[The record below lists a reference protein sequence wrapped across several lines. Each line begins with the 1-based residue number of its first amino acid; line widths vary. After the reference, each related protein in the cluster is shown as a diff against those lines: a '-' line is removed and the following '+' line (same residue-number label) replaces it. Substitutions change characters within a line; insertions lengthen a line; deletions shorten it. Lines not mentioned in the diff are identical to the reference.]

1 MKGFFLCFLLQVFF
15 SSADTLPGQQRHE
28 KPGIAVADTSLGI
41 LILVNKEH
49 KLPPGYRPYDLV
61 PLEERYNRGIMNL
74 LRREAAAAFALMCRK
89 AEEDSIFLFNISAFR
104 SDTVQRQL
112 YENAV
117 ERNGVHRAER
127 FSSRPGHSEHQT
139 GLTADINS
147 THSSF
152 SRTPQAAWLR
162 QHAHLFGFIERYP
175 RHKEDIT
182 GYGHEPWHFRYVG
195 VEAAITIYTNK
206 LTLEEYHGTIQ
217 ETTRSPA
224 R

>member
-1 MKGFFLCFLLQVFF
+1 MKGFSCVSFYRFF

-89 AEEDSIFLFNISAFR
+89 AEEDSIFLWNISAFR

-127 FSSRPGHSEHQT
+127 FSSRPGH
-139 GLTADINS
+139 LS
-147 THSSF
+147 T
-152 SRTPQAAWLR
+152 RPALR
-162 QHAHLFGFIERYP
+162 QTSTAHTVLFQEHP
-175 RHKEDIT
+175 RRPGSGSTPICS
-182 GYGHEPWHFRYVG
+182 VSSS
-195 VEAAITIYTNK
+195 AIPAIKKT
-206 LTLEEYHGTIQ
+206 
-217 ETTRSPA
+217 SPVMA
-224 R
+224 TSRGISVMSA